1 MHHHPRG
8 LRHRDQCTPQV
19 SPTSQQIPTPI
30 LQLAWALFSL
40 IDQNPDQ
47 NADLIHLLNTATSGG
62 FNDLNGESLDRNI
75 LSNLSAHLAIMS
87 NILAQSHAAN
97 KEISDDLADD
107 ST

>member
-1 MHHHPRG
+1 MTT
-8 LRHRDQCTPQV
+8 QQV

-30 LQLAWALFSL
+30 LQLAWLLFSL

-47 NADLIHLLNTATSGG
+47 NADLIHLLNTSTSGS